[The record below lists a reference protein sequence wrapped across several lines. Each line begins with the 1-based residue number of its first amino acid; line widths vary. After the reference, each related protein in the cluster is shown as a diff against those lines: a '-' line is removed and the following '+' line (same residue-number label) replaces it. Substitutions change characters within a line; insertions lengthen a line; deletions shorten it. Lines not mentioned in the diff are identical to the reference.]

1 MADYDYLIV
10 GAGFAGAVL
19 AERLSSQLRKTCL
32 VVDRRHH
39 IAGNAYDYHND
50 AGLLVHKYGPHYFR
64 TNSDQV
70 IDYLSQ
76 FTEWLPMHYRILSWT
91 HGQYWPFPIN
101 LNTFERLIG
110 RDSTPEEMEAT
121 LNEWRHDIPSPK
133 NSKEVVLS
141 QVGTRLYEMFFENYT
156 RKHWKRDPSELD
168 PSVCGRIPVRTNR
181 DDRYL
186 SDKFQAMPKKGY
198 TAMFEKMLAQ
208 PGITL
213 SLGVDY
219 QEVRNQVNYQHLI
232 YTGMIDEYFN
242 FQHGDLPYR
251 SLRFAPETHDIEFY
265 QPAVQ
270 VNYPNDH
277 DFTRIVE
284 IKHVTG
290 QTHDKTTIVKEFPE
304 DYHRG
309 KEAYYPVP
317 APDARERYQKYRQ
330 LAEKEKGTLFV
341 GRLATYRYYN
351 MDQVVATALKTF
363 TALSTASATSSPDL
377 LGDLT

>member
-1 MADYDYLIV
+1 
-10 GAGFAGAVL
+10 
-19 AERLSSQLRKTCL
+19 
-32 VVDRRHH
+32 
-39 IAGNAYDYHND
+39 
-50 AGLLVHKYGPHYFR
+50 
-64 TNSDQV
+64 
-70 IDYLSQ
+70 
-76 FTEWLPMHYRILSWT
+76 
-91 HGQYWPFPIN
+91 
-101 LNTFERLIG
+101 
-110 RDSTPEEMEAT
+110 
-121 LNEWRHDIPSPK
+121 
-133 NSKEVVLS
+133 
-141 QVGTRLYEMFFENYT
+141 
-156 RKHWKRDPSELD
+156 
-168 PSVCGRIPVRTNR
+168 TNR